1 MLDRCKRSV
10 SDLGENLVGNR
21 ARACFHFLA
30 GIFEDFRGNFF
41 FFRSLSF

>member
-1 MLDRCKRSV
+1 M

-30 GIFEDFRGNFF
+30 GIFEDFRGKLILRILRN
-41 FFRSLSF
+41 